1 MADKTYRVNM
11 TNLTVSSEDVP
22 EQWKRFGGR
31 GLTST
36 IVAQEV
42 KPIWQP
48 GLPISMIA
56 SRIFLKSHAHRT
68 MLFGILLTKRLIH
81 SGISEQRLRG
91 SFLKKNGN
99 HKD

>member
-1 MADKTYRVNM
+1 MERA
-11 TNLTVSSEDVP
+11 
-22 EQWKRFGGR
+22 WGR

-42 KPIWQP
+42 KPIWQL

-68 MLFGILLTKRLIH
+68 MLVWDFTDEEID
-81 SGISEQRLRG
+81 
-91 SFLKKNGN
+91 SFWNF
-99 HKD
+99 